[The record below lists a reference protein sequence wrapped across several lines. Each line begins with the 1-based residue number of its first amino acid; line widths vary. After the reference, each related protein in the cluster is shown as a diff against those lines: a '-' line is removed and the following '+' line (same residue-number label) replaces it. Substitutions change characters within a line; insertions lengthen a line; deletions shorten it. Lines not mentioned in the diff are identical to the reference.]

1 MSEFIGGH
9 TMAKRTSILF
19 FLAAIVCICAIVLVY
34 GSGRGDSITS
44 KENSNGQVLTNQKT
58 SAEGQFT
65 RSYGKIKLP
74 AEISIELVETED
86 TGDTMS
92 IIVSAQSK
100 IPVGSG
106 AVTLKVPDTG
116 AEEARTEEL
125 WSGTPS
131 DSVDETIEYVRDA
144 LPEGRYQFIA
154 TFEFTPNGVNSKML
168 AVSSSLYLDVRPG
181 KILSSNISFA
191 ELKRVEFR
199 KKLEKRILLRMKPEL
214 ENSGPKL
221 MSAEIANLKALDPGM
236 MDRKIAELAAADPEV
251 ARMMMELNRVG
262 EESLEQDELDADGER
277 IGVPTPTYKA
287 LVEWEA
293 PASETPKEEK

>member
-1 MSEFIGGH
+1 
-9 TMAKRTSILF
+9 MAKRASILF
-19 FLAAIVCICAIVLVY
+19 SLVAIVCISAIVLIY
-34 GSGRGDSITS
+34 GSGRGDSRTS
-44 KENSNGQVLTNQKT
+44 KEKPNDQMTTNQER
-58 SAEGQFT
+58 SAERQFT
-65 RSYGKIKLP
+65 RSYGTMKLP
-74 AEISIELVETED
+74 AEISIELVEAED
-86 TGDTMS
+86 VGDTIS

-100 IPVGSG
+100 IPIGSG

-116 AEEARTEEL
+116 AEGAMTEEL

-131 DSVDETIEYVRDA
+131 GLVDETIEYVRDS
-144 LPEGRYQFIA
+144 LSEGRYHFIA
-154 TFEFTPNGVNSKML
+154 TFEFTFNGVNSDKH
-168 AVSSSLYLDVRPG
+168 AVSRSLYLDVRPG

-214 ENSGPKL
+214 ENSSPKL
-221 MSAEIANLKALDPGM
+221 MSAEIANLKARDPGM

-262 EESLEQDELDADGER
+262 EEGIEQEELDADGER

-293 PASETPKEEK
+293 PPPETPEEEK